1 MDHLQATLH
10 HQRRGDCYRLLSAC
24 FYPPMEAVLSEKDL
38 LAGLRN
44 LLRPLA
50 PEAAEQCALME
61 EAGKTADAVELAVEH
76 AALFL
81 GPNTL
86 KAPPYGSVYLE
97 EGRRLM
103 GDTTMAVQ
111 DLYRE
116 FGLEITFH
124 DAPDHIIF
132 ELEFMGYLCGRAAEL
147 ANSASSAGELADL
160 LGRQRDFL
168 VRFLASW
175 VPPFCRSMR
184 TDPASPFYQG
194 LANTLEL
201 FIAAEV
207 RFLDSGAGNNAAV
220 AA

>member
-1 MDHLQATLH
+1 MIDPELAALHQA
-10 HQRRGDCYRLLSAC
+10 RGDCYRLLSAC
-24 FYPPMEAVLSEKDL
+24 FYPPAEAVLTDTQLIGNLEE
-38 LAGLRN
+38 

-50 PEAAEQCALME
+50 PEAAAHCPLMAKAAAGA
-61 EAGKTADAVELAVEH
+61 EATELAVEH

-86 KAPPYGSVYLE
+86 QAPPYGSVYLE
-97 EGRRLM
+97 EGHRLM

-132 ELEFMGYLCGRAAEL
+132 ELEFMSYLCGRAAEL
-147 ANSASSAGELADL
+147 ANSETSAGELNDL
-160 LGRQRDFL
+160 LRRQRDFL

-175 VPPFCRSMR
+175 VPPFCDSMR
-184 TDPASPFYQG
+184 TDPTSPFYPG

-207 RFLDSGAGNNAAV
+207 RFLDSGTGNNAA
-220 AA
+220 AAA